1 MMVAI
6 QREMK
11 REKEIYIQHATQI
24 DSIQRDESNPIPS
37 GSSSSFHSHLFTS
50 SYTRGGHSLILLF
63 ETRREEKRRRKRRR
77 RERESSSTKK
87 KDKTSLHVYLSRGV
101 VGLKLF

>member
-50 SYTRGGHSLILLF
+50 S
-63 ETRREEKRRRKRRR
+63 
-77 RERESSSTKK
+77 
-87 KDKTSLHVYLSRGV
+87 
-101 VGLKLF
+101 